1 MCKYN
6 VGHATLDDQHATKS
20 KRKLKETPANLRV
33 AM

>member
-6 VGHATLDDQHATKS
+6 VGHAAVDDQHATKS
-20 KRKLKETPANLRV
+20 KRKSKETPANLRV